1 MTSEERR
8 RLLKEQ
14 MKQEFKNDIKK
25 RKEIEEQMK
34 VMRHTRKLNEAV
46 TGITTGLTSDDSDDW
61 IDKINQKTAL
71 NEAKFEVS
79 LDNNSAVNQEI
90 ENLEKQA
97 QAEKFSAE
105 QLIKDMKRQMGLIE
119 EEETPETNKSTDEP
133 PEKKLGDF

>member
-1 MTSEERR
+1 MTGEERR

-14 MKQEFKNDIKK
+14 MKQEFKDDIKK

-46 TGITTGLTSDDSDDW
+46 TEITSGLTADDSDDW
-61 IDKINQKTAL
+61 IDKINHKTAL
-71 NEAKFEVS
+71 NEAKLEMS
-79 LDNNSAVNQEI
+79 LESDSAVNKEI

-105 QLIKDMKRQMGLIE
+105 QLIKDMKRQMGLLE
-119 EEETPETNKSTDEP
+119 DEVTPEDQPDSKEP